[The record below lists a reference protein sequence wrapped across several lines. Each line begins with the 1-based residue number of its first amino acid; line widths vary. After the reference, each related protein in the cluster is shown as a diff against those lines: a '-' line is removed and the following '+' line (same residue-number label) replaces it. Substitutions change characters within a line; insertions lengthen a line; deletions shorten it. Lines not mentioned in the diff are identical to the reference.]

1 MSTFIVKEK
10 KNQNKPLFIFEMAN
24 NHQGNIEHGKNII
37 YSLKNVCDK
46 FEEFDF
52 AFKFQYRNLE
62 TFIHPDYQE
71 RLDIKNIKRF
81 QETKLDQE
89 QFMILLQT
97 VRECGFLAIC
107 TPFDEISVDRIAE
120 QKYDFIKIASCSFTD
135 WLLIE
140 KIAEKDLPVIASA
153 AGSSIEDIRKV
164 VSFFQN
170 RQISFS
176 LMHCIAEYPTSIKKM
191 QLNQIDYYNE
201 EFPDINIGFSTHENP
216 DDMLPIEIAV
226 AKGAMIFEKHVGLP
240 TETITLNNY
249 SANPAQV
256 EAWLNAARK
265 AFMACGIKGKRYES
279 TKKEQDDLAA
289 LKRGVYAKKTIIGGD
304 KGKKVEISDI
314 YLAFPCQPGQLTAD
328 NLSKYNEIYL
338 QNNVSVKPNAPIMSK
353 DVNIENSSQTLLGI
367 VKDIMVLLKESNV
380 VIPMG
385 SVCEISHHY
394 GLEQFRKNGV
404 AMIDCVNREYCKK
417 ILVVLPGQAHP
428 KHLHKKK
435 EETFVILHGDLFIN
449 LDGIEFTLHK
459 GDIMVIERGKKHG
472 FASDTGCIFE
482 EISTTHY
489 LNDSFYDTS
498 EQFSEPRK
506 TKVHFTRE
514 MLQRINRDE

>member
-1 MSTFIVKEK
+1 MEQK
-10 KNQNKPLFIFEMAN
+10 KPLFIFEMAN

-37 YSLKNVCDK
+37 YSLKNICDN
-46 FEEFDF
+46 FGEFDF

-71 RLDIKNIKRF
+71 RMDIKNIKRF
-81 QETKLDQE
+81 QETKLSQE

-120 QKYDFIKIASCSFTD
+120 QKYDYMKIASCSFTD
-135 WLLIE
+135 WLLLE
-140 KIAEKDLPVIASA
+140 KIAGKKLPVIASA
-153 AGSSIEDIRKV
+153 AGSSIDNIRKV

-170 RQISFS
+170 RQIPFS
-176 LMHCIAEYPTSIKKM
+176 LMHCIAEYPTSIEKM
-191 QLNQIDYYNE
+191 QLNQIDYYYK

-226 AKGAMIFEKHVGLP
+226 AKGATIFEKHVGLP
-240 TETITLNNY
+240 AETITLNDY

-265 AFMACGIKGKRYES
+265 SFTACGIKGKRYES

-289 LKRGVYAKKTIIGGD
+289 LKRGVFAKNAMTGGN
-304 KGKKVEISDI
+304 KRKKVEISDI

-328 NLSKYNEIYL
+328 DLSKYNEIYL
-338 QNNVSVKPNAPIMSK
+338 QKNISLEPDAAIMLK
-353 DVNIENSSQTLLGI
+353 DVNIENSSQTLLSI
-367 VKDIMVLLKESNV
+367 VKDLMLLLKESNV
-380 VIPMG
+380 VVPIG

-394 GLEQFRKNGV
+394 GLEQYRKTGV

-417 ILVVLPGQAHP
+417 ILVVLPGQSHP
-428 KHLHKKK
+428 NHLHKKK
-435 EETFVILHGDLFIN
+435 EETFVILHGDLRIN
-449 LDGIEFTLHK
+449 LDGTERTLHK
-459 GDIMVIERGKKHG
+459 GDIMVIEREKKHC

-489 LNDSFYDTS
+489 LNDSFYDTP
-498 EQFSEPRK
+498 EQFVKPRK

-514 MLQRINRDE
+514 MLLRLNGDESKYTQFDNF